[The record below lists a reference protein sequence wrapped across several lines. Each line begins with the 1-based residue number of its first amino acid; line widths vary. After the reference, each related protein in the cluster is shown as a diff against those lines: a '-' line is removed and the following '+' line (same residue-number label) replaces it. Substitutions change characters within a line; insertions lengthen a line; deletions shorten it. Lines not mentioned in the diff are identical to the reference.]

1 MADRIGCGVVRRD
14 VEGAMHQAAILV
26 VVAGCGPSYRMIRVA
41 TGLSMARRVIGMRLV
56 IAAMMMSGCSDGS
69 GGATTGGATTDGGVK
84 TDAPAAQI
92 DAPAAQPSSVVSVFK
107 FQGTS
112 YAVADASFGSQ
123 PTNSTTLG
131 TVGACTAVET
141 TLSSTP
147 GLSAG
152 VVTVTTD
159 LATATLVPSGN
170 PPMYEAPLPRPPF
183 SPEATVS
190 ASATGSSD
198 VPAFALHASAP
209 SDIEGYITPSS
220 ISRSAGYTATWTA
233 GNGQDFLLT
242 IRVPRGETDDVLQCD
257 VPDTGSYAVPASA
270 LGYLGTGSG
279 STPVTMQLRRS
290 GTATD
295 SASGVELLVTTA
307 VSAQVPFVP

>member
-1 MADRIGCGVVRRD
+1 
-14 VEGAMHQAAILV
+14 
-26 VVAGCGPSYRMIRVA
+26 
-41 TGLSMARRVIGMRLV
+41 MRLV

-69 GGATTGGATTDGGVK
+69 GGAK
-84 TDAPAAQI
+84 T
-92 DAPAAQPSSVVSVFK
+92 DAPAAQPSSVVSVIQL
-107 FQGTS
+107 QGTS
-112 YAVADASFGSQ
+112 YAAADASFGSQ
-123 PTNSTTLG
+123 PANSTTLG

-159 LATATLVPSGN
+159 QATATLVPSGS
-170 PPMYEAPLPRPPF
+170 PPTYLTAALPRPPF
-183 SPEATVS
+183 SPGATVS

-242 IRVPRGETDDVLQCD
+242 IRVSQGGTDDVLQCD
-257 VPDTGSYAVPASA
+257 IPDTGSYAVPASA

-279 STPVTMQLRRS
+279 STPATMQLRRS

>member
-69 GGATTGGATTDGGVK
+69 GGATTGGDGGVK
-84 TDAPAAQI
+84 T

-112 YAVADASFGSQ
+112 FAVADASFGSQ

-183 SPEATVS
+183 SPGATVS

-242 IRVPRGETDDVLQCD
+242 IRVSQGGTDDVLQCD

>member
-14 VEGAMHQAAILV
+14 VEGAMHKAAILAV
-26 VVAGCGPSYRMIRVA
+26 VVAGCGPSDRMIRVA
-41 TGLSMARRVIGMRLV
+41 TRLSLDRRVIGMRLV
-56 IAAMMMSGCSDGS
+56 IAALMLSGCSDGS
-69 GGATTGGATTDGGVK
+69 GGATTDGGVK
-84 TDAPAAQI
+84 T

-112 YAVADASFGSQ
+112 FAVADASFGSQ

-152 VVTVTTD
+152 VVMVTTD

-183 SPEATVS
+183 SPGATVS

>member
-14 VEGAMHQAAILV
+14 VEGAVHEAAILV

-69 GGATTGGATTDGGVK
+69 GGATTDGRATT
-84 TDAPAAQI
+84 T

-107 FQGTS
+107 LQGTS

-123 PTNSTTLG
+123 PTKSTTLG
-131 TVGACTAVET
+131 TVGACTAVEAT
-141 TLSSTP
+141 RSSTP

-159 LATATLVPSGN
+159 LATATLDPSGN
-170 PPMYEAPLPRPPF
+170 PPTYEAPLPRPPF
-183 SPEATVS
+183 SPGATVS
-190 ASATGSSD
+190 ASATGSAD
-198 VPAFALHASAP
+198 VPAFALHTSAP

-242 IRVPRGETDDVLQCD
+242 IRVSQGETDDVLQCD

-279 STPVTMQLRRS
+279 STPATVQLGRS

-307 VSAQVPFVP
+307 VSARVPFVP

>member
-1 MADRIGCGVVRRD
+1 MADRIGWGGVRRD
-14 VEGAMHQAAILV
+14 VKGAVHKAAILAV
-26 VVAGCGPSYRMIRVA
+26 VVARCGPSYRMIRVA

-56 IAAMMMSGCSDGS
+56 IAAMMMSGCSNGS
-69 GGATTGGATTDGGVK
+69 GGARTDGGAT
-84 TDAPAAQI
+84 TDAPAAQL
-92 DAPAAQPSSVVSVFK
+92 SSVVSVFK
-107 FQGTS
+107 LQGTS
-112 YAVADASFGSQ
+112 YAEADASFGSQ

-152 VVTVTTD
+152 AVTVTTD
-159 LATATLVPSGN
+159 LATATLVPNGHSQ
-170 PPMYEAPLPRPPF
+170 MYGGAPLPRPPF
-183 SPEATVS
+183 SPGATVS

-198 VPAFALHASAP
+198 VPAFALHTSAP
-209 SDIEGYITPSS
+209 SDIEGYIAPSS

-242 IRVPRGETDDVLQCD
+242 IRVSQGGTDDVLQCD

-279 STPVTMQLRRS
+279 STPATMQLRRS